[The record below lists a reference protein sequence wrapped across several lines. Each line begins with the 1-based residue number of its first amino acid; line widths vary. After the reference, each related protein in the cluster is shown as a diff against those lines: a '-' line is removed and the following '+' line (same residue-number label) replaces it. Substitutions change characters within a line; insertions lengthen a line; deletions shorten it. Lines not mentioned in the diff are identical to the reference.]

1 MSSTASV
8 LLIAPARSYRLAAY
22 CAAAEVL
29 GIARNSAYEAV
40 KEGQIPSMRVGRR
53 ILVLWGPFMRKIGS
67 EDEQAA

>member
-1 MSSTASV
+1 MTKKHV
-8 LLIAPARSYRLAAY
+8 GTVEE
-22 CAAAEVL
+22 AAEVL